1 MVLKLNY
8 NSCKKLIYIQIIM
21 VLCVFFLISTLHFPS
36 FLSYVTD
43 IINFLLLICIFK
55 IRGAK
60 LKQLGGKYINISIGV
75 FIISIVLGIIFNLVS
90 PILVAW
96 GARNLFRGIIF
107 FVACVKFLDEEDIEK
122 IFKIFFCA
130 QIINV
135 LATLYQ
141 YFALGI
147 KQDYLGGIF
156 GTSQGCNGATNVF
169 CIILLIYFGVSY
181 INKNIPIYI
190 FAVIGLTTLIIAALA
205 EIKIYYMEFALI
217 IVLVI
222 LFSKPSFRTFF
233 VVGITIVGLFI
244 AIDLMKKIFPLQ
256 YETLVNFE
264 LLKQYADAKGGGYN
278 ISRLNAFGDINRLF
292 FHNNIILKLFG
303 YGLGGCEMSS
313 FSFLISDFY
322 KMYGHYN
329 YRWFTHMMIY
339 LQNGLVGIVLYINI
353 FVQIFIHAIR
363 KRKIFNKIN
372 IYGIFV
378 SILSILVIINIWY
391 NQAML
396 TEVQYLIYFALSI
409 CLVQTKSN
417 KYSENS
423 IGRKDKK

>member
-1 MVLKLNY
+1 MVLRLNY
-8 NSCKKLIYIQIIM
+8 KTCKNLIYIQIII
-21 VLCVFFLISTLHFPS
+21 VLSVFFLISVFHLPS

-43 IINFLLLICIFK
+43 IINILLLFCIFK
-55 IRGAK
+55 IKGTK
-60 LKQLGGKYINISIGV
+60 LDQVGGRYIRISIGA
-75 FIISIVLGIIFNLVS
+75 FCISVVIGIIINIVPPLL
-90 PILVAW
+90 ILW

-107 FVACVKFLDEEDIEK
+107 IIACVKFLDEEDVDK
-122 IFKIFFCA
+122 IFKIFFFA
-130 QIINV
+130 QLINLLV
-135 LATLYQ
+135 TLYQ
-141 YFALGI
+141 YLVLGI
-147 KQDYLGGIF
+147 NQDYLGGIF
-156 GTSQGCNGATNVF
+156 GIEQGCNGATNIF
-169 CIILLIYFGVSY
+169 CVILLTYFGVNY
-181 INKNIPIYI
+181 INKKMPIHL
-190 FAVIGLTTLIIAALA
+190 FAIIAISTLIIAALA
-205 EIKIYYMEFALI
+205 EIKIYYIEFALI

-233 VVGITIVGLFI
+233 VVGITIAGLLI

-278 ISRLNAFGDINRLF
+278 ISRLNAFDDINRLF
-292 FHNNIILKLFG
+292 FHNNVFLKLFG

-313 FSFLISDFY
+313 FSFLVSKFY

-339 LQNGLVGIVLYINI
+339 LQNGLIGIILYINI
-353 FVQIFIHAIR
+353 FVQIFIHSIR
-363 KRKIFNKIN
+363 KRKMFNKIN

-417 KYSENS
+417 KYN
-423 IGRKDKK
+423 DK

>member
-8 NSCKKLIYIQIIM
+8 NSCKKLIYVQIVM
-21 VLCVFFLISTLHFPS
+21 VLSVFFLISIFHFPS

-55 IRGAK
+55 IRGIK
-60 LKQLGGKYINISIGV
+60 LKQLGGKYINISIGA
-75 FIISIVLGIIFNLVS
+75 FTLSIVLGIVFNLVS
-90 PILVAW
+90 PLLVAW

-122 IFKIFFCA
+122 IFKIFFYA

-135 LATLYQ
+135 IVTLYQ

-156 GTSQGCNGATNVF
+156 GTNQGCNGATNAF

-181 INKNIPIYI
+181 INKKVSIYI
-190 FAVIGLTTLIIAALA
+190 FTVIALSTLIIAALA
-205 EIKIYYMEFALI
+205 EIKIYYIEFALI

-222 LFSKPSFRTFF
+222 LFSKPSFRVFF
-233 VVGITIVGLFI
+233 VVGITIVGLLI

-256 YETLVNFE
+256 YETLVDFE
-264 LLKQYADAKGGGYN
+264 LLKQYAEAKGAGYN
-278 ISRLNAFGDINRLF
+278 ISRLNAFEDINRLF
-292 FHNNIILKLFG
+292 FHNNIFLKLFG
-303 YGLGGCEMSS
+303 YGLGACEMSS
-313 FSFLISDFY
+313 VSFLISKFY

-339 LQNGLVGIVLYINI
+339 LQNGLIGIVLYINI
-353 FVQIFIHAIR
+353 FVQIFIHSIR

-372 IYGIFV
+372 MYGTFV

-396 TEVQYLIYFALSI
+396 TEVQYLIYFALSS
-409 CLVQTKSN
+409 CLVQMKSN
-417 KYSENS
+417 KYS
-423 IGRKDKK
+423 DK